1 MTDREL
7 FEKALEAL
15 ESSLYPQQKQLQT
28 ITALRERL
36 AQPEHEFIKH
46 HGDDEGWSEWV
57 CPDPKG
63 YLMKCCDCG
72 LVHEAEFGVVRY
84 KSETEREDCDR
95 VDDPNL
101 QAVFRMRRS
110 EQWSPEDTAHRA
122 GGMPMAQPEQ
132 CKYPD
137 CKCATENPCLK
148 GLAQPQMQPCAGRNC
163 GSTNPNLHSAECFED
178 YEKATGL
185 AQPVAWE
192 DVLGAIARGWAHDD
206 NKHKTMDVQ
215 LAVAIA
221 KEIQDMV
228 IAPPQRKPLTD
239 GEIEVLAKKHNGIYY
254 DCDITFARAIEA
266 AHGIKENT

>member
-1 MTDREL
+1 MQQ
-7 FEKALEAL
+7 ALEAL
-15 ESSLYPQQKQLQT
+15 EVATTPLAKDRRAVLRSQA
-28 ITALRERL
+28 ALRSRL
-36 AQPEHEFIKH
+36 AQPNEFTPDWDAMAVMVEEQQRMAKRIAELEAQPEQEFIEH

-132 CKYPD
+132 
-137 CKCATENPCLK
+137 E
-148 GLAQPQMQPCAGRNC
+148 
-163 GSTNPNLHSAECFED
+163 
-178 YEKATGL
+178 
-185 AQPVAWE
+185 PVAWADE
-192 DVLGAIARGWAHDD
+192 IIDDLHAQYNTDGIKEIDSGDALIRLDEAIA
-206 NKHKTMDVQ
+206 
-215 LAVAIA
+215 AVEEAE
-221 KEIQDMV
+221 KRHT
-228 IAPPQRKPLTD
+228 APPQRKPLPPQSPCEMTQAE
-239 GEIEVLAKKHNGIYY
+239 GKMFKLGWLE
-254 DCDITFARAIEA
+254 CEA
-266 AHGIKENT
+266 AHGIKGKA